1 MRDCI
6 FVLLAV
12 YWIQKRGTAM
22 LLYHGSNVEVR
33 NPKIII
39 SSRTLDF
46 GAGFYTTS
54 DKEQAIKWSQT
65 QTLRR
70 RTGSPVVSVYEF
82 DQQKSKEMSVLHF
95 KLADIEW
102 LRYVADN
109 RKGIYSGPKYDIV
122 IGPVANDTT
131 MLVISNYMSG
141 IINEQTALI
150 LLKPQKLSNQIA
162 FLTWRGLS
170 TIKFL
175 EAASYEKKN

>member
-1 MRDCI
+1 
-6 FVLLAV
+6 
-12 YWIQKRGTAM
+12 
-22 LLYHGSNVEVR
+22 
-33 NPKIII
+33 
-39 SSRTLDF
+39 
-46 GAGFYTTS
+46 
-54 DKEQAIKWSQT
+54 
-65 QTLRR
+65 
-70 RTGSPVVSVYEF
+70 
-82 DQQKSKEMSVLHF
+82 MSVLHF

-102 LRYVADN
+102 LRYVTDN